1 MTVMK
6 PILEYLPLEAEE
18 SFVVKYFDYKYYP
31 TPWHFHPEYELVLV
45 TESMGKRFIGDRVTE
60 FKPGDLALIG
70 PNLPHLYRNDAEYYE
85 ETSALRAKSVV
96 VHFLEKTFGDSFLKV
111 PETKKLQA
119 LFSRSERGLH
129 IVGETNKKVTRQLF
143 ELLNLTGFARWLKL
157 LEILHALSE
166 SDEYEYISTHAINGK
181 SALESDR
188 LNKVMEYVTNNFS
201 EQIYLIHMANL
212 LNMTESSFSR
222 YFKQRT
228 RKSFAC
234 FITEIRLNHA
244 CKLLIEGNKS
254 ISEICFSSGF
264 NNLSNF
270 NRQFSKAYDVNPLT
284 YRKQYWGKL

>member
-1 MTVMK
+1 MK

-18 SFVVKYFDYKYYP
+18 SFVVKYFDYRYYP

-45 TESMGKRFIGDRVTE
+45 TESTGKRFIGDRVTE

-70 PNLPHLYRNDAEYYE
+70 PNLPHLYRNDAEYYK
-85 ETSALRAKSVV
+85 ETSALRAKSIV
-96 VHFLEKTFGDSFLKV
+96 VHFLENTFGDNFLKV
-111 PETKKLQA
+111 AETKKLKM
-119 LFSRSERGLH
+119 LFGKSERGLH

-157 LEILHALSE
+157 LEILHTLSE
-166 SDEYEYISTHAINGK
+166 SDEYEYISAHAINGK
-181 SALESDR
+181 SELESDR

-201 EQIYLIHMANL
+201 EQIYLIQMANL
-212 LNMTESSFSR
+212 VNMTESSFSR

-228 RKSFAC
+228 RKSFAS

-254 ISEICFSSGF
+254 ISEICFSCGF

-270 NRQFSKAYDVNPLT
+270 NRQFSKAYSLNPLM
-284 YRKQYWGKL
+284 YRKQYWDKR